1 MYLFGASGHGKVVA
15 EAAESAGISIL
26 GFIDENPFLTKV
38 WNYQVLNTLPSDVQK
53 ILISVGNN
61 VTRKK
66 IVSRFPNFKFEK
78 IIHSFSSFSIRSEI
92 GEGTVVLSGVSV
104 NSGVK
109 IGNHSI
115 LNTNSS
121 VDHDCQL
128 SDFVHISPNAALA
141 GDVTVGEGTHIGMGA
156 CVIQG
161 INIGKWAIIGAGAV
175 IIQDVPDYAVV
186 VGNPGRII
194 KYTEHKN

>member
-15 EAAESAGISIL
+15 EAAESAGIPIK
-26 GFIDENPFLTKV
+26 GFVDENQTAEMI
-38 WNYQVLNTLPSDVQK
+38 LNLPVFNQLPSDVEE
-53 ILISVGNN
+53 LTISVGNN
-61 VTRKK
+61 TTRKN
-66 IVSRFPNFKFEK
+66 IATRFPNLKFGK
-78 IIHSFSSFSIRSEI
+78 IIHSFSSVSTRSEI
-92 GEGTVVLSGVSV
+92 GKGTVILSGVSV

-109 IGNHSI
+109 VGNHCI

-128 SDFVHISPNAALA
+128 GDFVHISPNAALA

-161 INIGKWAIIGAGAV
+161 IKIGKWAVIGAGTV
-175 IIQDVPDYAVV
+175 IIQDVPDFAVV

-194 KYTEHKN
+194 KYTENTI